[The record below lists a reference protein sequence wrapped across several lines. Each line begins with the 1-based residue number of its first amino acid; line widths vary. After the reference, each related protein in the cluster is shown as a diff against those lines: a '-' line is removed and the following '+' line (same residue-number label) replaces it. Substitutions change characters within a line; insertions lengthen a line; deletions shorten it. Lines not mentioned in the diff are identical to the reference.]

1 MRIVKTKKNNNSY
14 YKDKEFLELGVI
26 PINKDKKYLTVI
38 HIGLTLINLLI
49 LTIFLIKVD

>member
-38 HIGLTLINLLI
+38 HIGLTLINLSWNCI
-49 LTIFLIKVD
+49 